1 MNRFSI
7 TAGTVALGLTT
18 ADARESFLQRC
29 FKILRFHRTAR
40 PEAEPLVGV
49 DSQLID
55 ESSWEPDKH
64 HPPIYYLAVMHPHV
78 VAASLFSRKL
88 R

>member
-1 MNRFSI
+1 MNKFSI
-7 TAGTVALGLTT
+7 TAGTLALGLTT
-18 ADARESFLQRC
+18 ADARASFLQRC
-29 FKILRFHRTAR
+29 FKNLRFHRTAR
-40 PEAEPLVGV
+40 SKAGLLEGV

-55 ESSWEPDKH
+55 ESRWEPDKH